1 MKCIK
6 CGTENEITAKFC
18 RGCGTPIGNTS
29 YLPDLFPK
37 LKLVPKEFATL
48 KSQTVG
54 YIFFVLLNTFLV
66 GSTIAAICWGFYV
79 FGDMYDKEW
88 YYEVWFLEVIFACWI
103 FPIICWL
110 ILIKYYKKKS
120 IVKTLRPSFK
130 DLNIDYIQTPQD
142 GLNYLFVVKDYKFGL
157 LCVKNQKIVIP
168 TMYDQL
174 TWKTKDMMLE
184 AKEGNNIF
192 FIDVNNNKHV

>member
-1 MKCIK
+1 MKCIN

-54 YIFFVLLNTFLV
+54 YIFFVLLNTILV

-88 YYEVWFLEVIFACWI
+88 YYSGIM
-103 FPIICWL
+103 
-110 ILIKYYKKKS
+110 
-120 IVKTLRPSFK
+120 
-130 DLNIDYIQTPQD
+130 
-142 GLNYLFVVKDYKFGL
+142 KFGFWKLSL
-157 LCVKNQKIVIP
+157 LVGFSLLSV
-168 TMYDQL
+168 
-174 TWKTKDMMLE
+174 
-184 AKEGNNIF
+184 GSF
-192 FIDVNNNKHV
+192 